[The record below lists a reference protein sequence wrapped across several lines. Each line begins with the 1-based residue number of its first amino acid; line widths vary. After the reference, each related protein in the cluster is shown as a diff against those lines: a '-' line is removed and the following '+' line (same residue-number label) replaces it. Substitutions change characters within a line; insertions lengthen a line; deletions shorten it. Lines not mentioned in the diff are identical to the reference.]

1 MPGFH
6 SKSLGLGS
14 WLAVAGS
21 LVFLW
26 PSTASADSIIH
37 PIVVI
42 WPVAWFALVPVV
54 LVEAAVARKILGWS
68 YGRAFRMATVA
79 NLFSTLIGVPV
90 GTCLNPLP
98 LLGHAQG
105 WWFLPAMALPL
116 YGVSVVCEALVA
128 NQFMEPNAPRRMVWR
143 WALVANA
150 VSYLLILVALA
161 LLEWSWMARSAKVG

>member
-1 MPGFH
+1 MPGFQ

-14 WLAVAGS
+14 WLALAGS

-42 WPVAWFALVPVV
+42 WPVAWLALLPVII
-54 LVEAAVARKILGWS
+54 VEAAVARRMLGWS
-68 YGRAFRMATVA
+68 YGRACWMSTVA

-98 LLGHAQG
+98 LLGYAEK
-105 WWFLPAMALPL
+105 WWILPAMALPL
-116 YGVSVVCEALVA
+116 YGVSVVSEALVA
-128 NQFMEPNAPRRMVWR
+128 GQFMEPNVPRRMVWR

-150 VSYLLILVALA
+150 VSYLLILAALA
-161 LLEWSWMARSAKVG
+161 LLQWNWVVRSAKVG